1 MRITIRNL
9 QEMKEQGE
17 KIAMLTAYDY
27 PTARLVDEAGV
38 PIILVGDSVGDNVL
52 GYRNT
57 VPVTMDDMVHHLR
70 AVLRGAKRAHIVC
83 DMPFMSYQADANE
96 AVRNAGL
103 LLKQGAQSVKPEG
116 GRRLVPTIRRMVEA
130 GMPVMGH
137 IGLTPQSVNQ
147 LSGYRVQGRDE
158 ESAQDLIE
166 DALALEEA
174 GVYGLILETIPAE
187 LAHTITERVSVPT
200 IGIGAG
206 VHCDGQV
213 LVFHDVFGINT
224 GRKKKHVRRYASV
237 GDTIIDATRQYI
249 ADVQSGSFP
258 GDEESFSADGHS
270 RS

>member
-1 MRITIRNL
+1 
-9 QEMKEQGE
+9 
-17 KIAMLTAYDY
+17 
-27 PTARLVDEAGV
+27 
-38 PIILVGDSVGDNVL
+38 
-52 GYRNT
+52 
-57 VPVTMDDMVHHLR
+57 
-70 AVLRGAKRAHIVC
+70 
-83 DMPFMSYQADANE
+83 
-96 AVRNAGL
+96 
-103 LLKQGAQSVKPEG
+103 
-116 GRRLVPTIRRMVEA
+116 MVEV
-130 GMPVMGH
+130 GIPVMGH

-258 GDEESFSADGHS
+258 GDKESFSADGHS